1 MQTYVYNNALTT
13 PELSNHRVKSIFF
26 EKVNSSFPMEV
37 RREKL
42 VTCLF
47 VSLLNPSYKNFILL
61 ARTAP
66 GLFEKESAKV
76 SARTISSLRFPRAI
90 GATMPRFLSSA
101 NPAKDYRPAATFAP
115 ITRLYLPGPN
125 VCFSLHGHVE
135 CVRGSDCTPVAHSFR
150 NVRSTLVAKGK
161 VNSCRVTMEASGR
174 KRSFGDRSICLRLGR
189 GEGDALL
196 AGDNR
201 PFFAN
206 GEYFPR
212 ECFIVARSR

>member
-1 MQTYVYNNALTT
+1 
-13 PELSNHRVKSIFF
+13 
-26 EKVNSSFPMEV
+26 
-37 RREKL
+37 
-42 VTCLF
+42 
-47 VSLLNPSYKNFILL
+47 
-61 ARTAP
+61 
-66 GLFEKESAKV
+66 
-76 SARTISSLRFPRAI
+76 
-90 GATMPRFLSSA
+90 MPRFLSSA

-201 PFFAN
+201 PFLRTENIFHENVSSWREVDEKRGILARDEERHL
-206 GEYFPR
+206 GRKVSSISFP
-212 ECFIVARSR
+212 FVFTSV